1 MVDPEGLEPST
12 PRLEIWCSIQL
23 SYGSSEGNLR
33 FIRNRRE
40 NQEKAIF
47 AMAAICWGRTT
58 STRENCPVQAD
69 FVDSPST

>member
-23 SYGSSEGNLR
+23 SYVSSEGNLP

-40 NQEKAIF
+40 NQEKAVF
-47 AMAAICWGRTT
+47 ARTSSRWGLTT
-58 STRENCPVQAD
+58 FTRENCPVQAD